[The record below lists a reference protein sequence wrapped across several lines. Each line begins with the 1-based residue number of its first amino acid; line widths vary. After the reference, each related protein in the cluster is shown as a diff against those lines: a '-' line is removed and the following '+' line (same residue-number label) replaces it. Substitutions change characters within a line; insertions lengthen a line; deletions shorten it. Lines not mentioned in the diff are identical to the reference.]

1 MKFSKH
7 YEVPRK
13 AKATKCP
20 GPLTVVQMLNY
31 KDTIEKQQVQKQAK
45 PLSGLTW

>member
-1 MKFSKH
+1 MKFNKH
-7 YEVPRK
+7 KVPLK

-20 GPLTVVQMLNY
+20 GPLTVTQMLNY
-31 KDTIEKQQVQKQAK
+31 KDAIEKQQVQKQAK